1 MPKEKQKKADRK
13 KKAGKKTAQ
22 LAIRIEKAERDA
34 FVALCEAQDTSAAR
48 EIRRFMRDYVA
59 AHAETPAAAASENVE
74 SAPDVEPASAPEAAP
89 KTPSAR
95 RSKAKTE
102 SAAPAE
108 AAASAPEAAPKA
120 PRARRS
126 KAKVETAAEA

>member
-1 MPKEKQKKADRK
+1 MPKDKQKKADRK

-59 AHAETPAAAASENVE
+59 AHAETPAAAASEHAE
-74 SAPDVEPASAPEAAP
+74 APAPAPEATP
-89 KTPSAR
+89 KPPRAR
-95 RSKAKTE
+95 RSTARVETADTP
-102 SAAPAE
+102 AA
-108 AAASAPEAAPKA
+108 APEAAPKA

-126 KAKVETAAEA
+126 KAKAEETTAEA

>member
-1 MPKEKQKKADRK
+1 MPKDKQKKADRK

-59 AHAETPAAAASENVE
+59 AHAGTRAPAASGKPLESE
-74 SAPDVEPASAPEAAP
+74 APAPAPEAPPKPPRARGAKAKTAEPASAPA
-89 KTPSAR
+89 
-95 RSKAKTE
+95 
-102 SAAPAE
+102 
-108 AAASAPEAAPKA
+108 AAPKA

-126 KAKVETAAEA
+126 TAKTETAAKT

>member
-1 MPKEKQKKADRK
+1 MPKDKQKKADRK

-34 FVALCEAQDTSAAR
+34 FVELCEAQDTSAAR

-59 AHAETPAAAASENVE
+59 AHAETPAAAG
-74 SAPDVEPASAPEAAP
+74 EPAEKLTPAAEDAP
-89 KTPSAR
+89 KATSTR
-95 RSKAKTE
+95 RPKAKAETAE
-102 SAAPAE
+102 PPAA
-108 AAASAPEAAPKA
+108 AAPKA

-126 KAKVETAAEA
+126 RAKADTAAEA

>member
-1 MPKEKQKKADRK
+1 MAKDKPKKGDRK

-59 AHAETPAAAASENVE
+59 AHAKTPAPA
-74 SAPDVEPASAPEAAP
+74 APDTPLEAEAPAPAPEAPP
-89 KTPSAR
+89 KPPRAR
-95 RSKAKTE
+95 RAKAKSETAE
-102 SAAPAE
+102 PAKAPA
-108 AAASAPEAAPKA
+108 AAPKA

-126 KAKVETAAEA
+126 TAKTETAAKT

>member
-1 MPKEKQKKADRK
+1 MPKDKQKKADRK

-59 AHAETPAAAASENVE
+59 AHAGTRAPAAPGKPLESE
-74 SAPDVEPASAPEAAP
+74 APAPAPEAPPKPPRARGAKAKTAEPASAPA
-89 KTPSAR
+89 
-95 RSKAKTE
+95 
-102 SAAPAE
+102 
-108 AAASAPEAAPKA
+108 AAPKA

-126 KAKVETAAEA
+126 TAKTETAAKT